1 MGFLKH
7 LLTGLSLLAASVFL
21 YEGLGHNFPIMD
33 DRQIDLESYGIPL
46 GIALIVF
53 SLLIEKPWKLS

>member
-1 MGFLKH
+1 MGFLKR

-21 YEGLGHNFPIMD
+21 YEGLGHNFPILD
-33 DRQIDLESYGIPL
+33 DGEIDLEPYGIPL
-46 GIALIVF
+46 GIAFIVF